1 MPANLVGDNWL
12 RFRARLRNQLVSLKD
27 DGLDEFLG
35 QLELLASKVQ
45 PSHGIPADE
54 VERQVNIWQRLL
66 EGVDTGEAADVEEC
80 VNMDPQRPKAS
91 SVAR

>member
-1 MPANLVGDNWL
+1 MPANLIGDSWL
-12 RFRARLRNQLVSLKD
+12 KFRARLRNQFVNPND

-45 PSHGIPADE
+45 PSHGIPAEE
-54 VERQVNIWQRLL
+54 VERQVSIWQRLL
-66 EGVDTGEAADVEEC
+66 EGVDAGEGPGVEDR
-80 VNMDPQRPKAS
+80 VNMDPQVPRAS